1 MSNLK
6 INEDIQV
13 GETNI
18 KFSELIS
25 TIQNFNTSKLV
36 FSGAHVGQNISAN
49 TFSLGSFNISPSVID
64 TKFLSINSSGILTVE
79 KEGFY
84 RIEWMVRWP
93 DISSSTDVFC
103 GCSIDDDVL
112 DNAARGNW
120 MNYVQR
126 GTSTGVTY
134 LKLVDG
140 QTIRPKFWSSTS
152 TTMVGTGYYYIT
164 YVECEV
170 S

>member
-1 MSNLK
+1 VKEGVLMSNLK

-84 RIEWMVRWP
+84 RIE
-93 DISSSTDVFC
+93 
-103 GCSIDDDVL
+103 
-112 DNAARGNW
+112 
-120 MNYVQR
+120 
-126 GTSTGVTY
+126 
-134 LKLVDG
+134 
-140 QTIRPKFWSSTS
+140 
-152 TTMVGTGYYYIT
+152 
-164 YVECEV
+164 
-170 S
+170 